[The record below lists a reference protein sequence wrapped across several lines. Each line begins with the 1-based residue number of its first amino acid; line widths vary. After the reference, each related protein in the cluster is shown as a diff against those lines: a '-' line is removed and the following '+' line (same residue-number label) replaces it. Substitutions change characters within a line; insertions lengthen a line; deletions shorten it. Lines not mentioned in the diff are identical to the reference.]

1 MSKSIINL
9 VVFFFLTFFQ
19 TYAFSKENFFE
30 SALDLY
36 EKEKYDEARFLF
48 ERNIVFN
55 PKDANSYL
63 YLAKIYNF
71 EDNQRKEEFNLK
83 TTLLIDPKNEE
94 ALLMLMKIALEKSNY
109 EKVKDLSDKFV
120 KVCKN
125 LCDENK
131 DIQESLKNIEPENN
145 ES

>member
-1 MSKSIINL
+1 MSKLIINL

-36 EKEKYDEARFLF
+36 KKEKYDEARFLF

-71 EDNQRKEEFNLK
+71 EENQRKEEFNLK

-109 EKVKDLSDKFV
+109 EKVNELSETFA
-120 KVCKN
+120 KVCIN
-125 LCDENK
+125 LCNENK
-131 DIQESLKNIEPENN
+131 KIQESLKNIEPEN